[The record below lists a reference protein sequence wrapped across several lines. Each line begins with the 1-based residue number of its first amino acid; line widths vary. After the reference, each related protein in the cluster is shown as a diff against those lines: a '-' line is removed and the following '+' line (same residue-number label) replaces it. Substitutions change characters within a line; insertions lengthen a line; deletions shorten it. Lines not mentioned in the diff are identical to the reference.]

1 MKNFIDANFLL
12 ENKYSKE
19 LYHNYAKAL
28 PIIDYHNHLPPKEIA
43 DNRSFDNITKL
54 WLEGDHYKWRAMR
67 ALGIAENDI
76 TGTTS
81 DKEKFEK
88 WSYTIPFAIRNPLY
102 HWSHLELQRYFDIKK
117 ILNPDSAPSIY
128 NQCNEMLVLPDF
140 TTQGLLKSRN
150 VELLCTT
157 DDPLDDLSDHTKISN
172 SKFKTK
178 VLPTFRP
185 DKIIDIDKIDFLDY
199 LENLSK
205 CTSIEVVNLESLL
218 NAVKSRIDYF
228 HEKGCRLSDHGLS
241 HAFAEN
247 FSEKEIDTI
256 LKNKLQNKTI
266 TEQEIT
272 KFKSA
277 ILFYL
282 GTFYAEKKWTMQLHL
297 GPIRD
302 TNKLLLKKIGN
313 NVGVDSIGDYKQAD
327 QLAGFLNRLNEKTGL
342 PQTIIYNS
350 NSTDNEVFATMA
362 GNFSEDGIKGKV
374 QFGAAWWFLD
384 QKEGITKQ
392 INTLSNM
399 GLLSTSLGM
408 LTDSR
413 SFMSFPR
420 HEYYRRIL
428 CNVFGNDIKKGELPN
443 DMEWIGK
450 VIQDICYNNPK
461 EYFNFPE

>member
-1 MKNFIDANFLL
+1 MKNFINANFLL

-19 LYHNYAKAL
+19 LYHNYAKEL
-28 PIIDYHNHLPPKEIA
+28 PIIDYHNHLSPKEIA

-88 WSYTIPFAIRNPLY
+88 WAYTMPYAIRNPLY
-102 HWSHLELQRYFDIKK
+102 HWSHLELQRYFDIEK

-128 NQCNEMLVLPDF
+128 NQCNEMLALPAF

-185 DKIIDIDKIDFLDY
+185 DKIIDIDKIDFLSY
-199 LENLSK
+199 LEDLSK
-205 CTSIEVVNLESLL
+205 CTNIKVVNLESLL
-218 NAVKSRIDYF
+218 NAVKIRIDYF
-228 HEKGCRLSDHGLS
+228 HKKGCRLSDHGLS
-241 HAFAEN
+241 QAFAED

-256 LKNKLQNKTI
+256 LKNKQQNKTI
-266 TEQEIT
+266 TEHEII
-272 KFKSA
+272 KFKSG

-297 GPIRD
+297 GPLRD
-302 TNKLLLKKIGN
+302 TNKLLLKNIGN
-313 NVGVDSIGDYKQAD
+313 NVGVDSIGDYKQAE
-327 QLAGFLNRLNEKTGL
+327 QLSGFLNRLNEKAGL

-350 NSTDNEVFATMA
+350 NSNDNEVFATMA

-392 INTLSNM
+392 INALSNM

-428 CNVFGNDIKKGELPN
+428 SNVFGNDIKKGELPN
-443 DMEWIGK
+443 DMEWMGK